1 MWTRPLK
8 TLNIAVCFSRARS
21 GWGSRCYLWNVSLAN
36 KRCFAVS
43 DGGPTTGRGIGY
55 HGGSL
60 SPATGGVRPTQ
71 RDCQPPS
78 HQSQYRK
85 GLGKGTETGGGFLV
99 QPTILKS
106 EFRSSKSQTNRR
118 TQIKKSKSKT
128 IWGKIRNKNRI
139 SNIETISK
147 SQFSK
152 SKTFQ

>member
-1 MWTRPLK
+1 
-8 TLNIAVCFSRARS
+8 
-21 GWGSRCYLWNVSLAN
+21 LWNVSLAN

-85 GLGKGTETGGGFLV
+85 GLGKGTETGGGVFI
-99 QPTILKS
+99 QPTIEQLADESLSNNLTADSRRLTQIIVLMPFGHVSASWPKNYLRRS
-106 EFRSSKSQTNRR
+106 ADNLPHSCCYLRSSILNPRPLSFP
-118 TQIKKSKSKT
+118 TQSSALVT
-128 IWGKIRNKNRI
+128 
-139 SNIETISK
+139 
-147 SQFSK
+147 QY
-152 SKTFQ
+152 